1 MDDDYDDWDTG
12 LTDESLLSLNEQA
25 LAEAEAQLLPLP
37 DSDADEPVAPPMSPM
52 PPISSTMISLVHRDD
67 PLELDFECDD

>member
-12 LTDESLLSLNEQA
+12 LTDERLALNEQA

-37 DSDADEPVAPPMSPM
+37 DSDADEPMAPPMSPM
-52 PPISSTMISLVHRDD
+52 PPILPSMISLVHRDD
-67 PLELDFECDD
+67 SRELDFECDD